1 LPIVLLALIVYGLR
15 DRFSASPSSEKMRIA
30 VLPLTD
36 ASPDVQDSFFAD
48 GMTEMLIT
56 ELGKIRALQ
65 VTAHQTVNRYR
76 QSTKTHPEIAR
87 ELNVDA
93 LLVATVFH
101 SRGRVR
107 INAKLVSAATGR
119 QLWSHPYEFD
129 LQDVLR
135 IEGVV
140 ARDVASQIRITVTPQ
155 EQARLTHSRR
165 IDPDVSMAYMLALKY
180 LRQEPMP
187 GNWKKAKEY
196 FEKAIA
202 GDESFAKA
210 YAGLAELHLRARG
223 SPFKRPAELRRQARE
238 WAQQA
243 LRQDETVAEAHT
255 VLARAAQQE
264 REWALAEAEYLRA
277 IAANPSYETAR
288 VWYAMFL
295 YGMGQFDEAVLQ
307 AERAQELAPDAP
319 FINTWAAAAFLF
331 AGKTEQGNAA
341 LRTALDMDPRY
352 TDANIVRARDM
363 VVRGSY
369 DQAIAELQDALNRSS
384 QREPLLL
391 GALAHA
397 LGRAGRHKEAL
408 KLVDELQR
416 IEAAAG
422 QQYVPP
428 FGLIWAYAGLGEN
441 DNAMRGLK
449 QAFEEG
455 SDRIMWLRVDPF
467 LDPLRSDSAFVEL
480 VQRAGFPA
488 NPSKSQ

>member
-1 LPIVLLALIVYGLR
+1 
-15 DRFSASPSSEKMRIA
+15 
-30 VLPLTD
+30 
-36 ASPDVQDSFFAD
+36 
-48 GMTEMLIT
+48 
-56 ELGKIRALQ
+56 
-65 VTAHQTVNRYR
+65 
-76 QSTKTHPEIAR
+76 
-87 ELNVDA
+87 
-93 LLVATVFH
+93 
-101 SRGRVR
+101 
-107 INAKLVSAATGR
+107 
-119 QLWSHPYEFD
+119 
-129 LQDVLR
+129 
-135 IEGVV
+135 
-140 ARDVASQIRITVTPQ
+140 
-155 EQARLTHSRR
+155 
-165 IDPDVSMAYMLALKY
+165 
-180 LRQEPMP
+180 
-187 GNWKKAKEY
+187 
-196 FEKAIA
+196 
-202 GDESFAKA
+202 
-210 YAGLAELHLRARG
+210 
-223 SPFKRPAELRRQARE
+223 
-238 WAQQA
+238 
-243 LRQDETVAEAHT
+243 
-255 VLARAAQQE
+255 
-264 REWALAEAEYLRA
+264 
-277 IAANPSYETAR
+277 
-288 VWYAMFL
+288 
-295 YGMGQFDEAVLQ
+295 
-307 AERAQELAPDAP
+307 
-319 FINTWAAAAFLF
+319 
-331 AGKTEQGNAA
+331 
-341 LRTALDMDPRY
+341 MDPRY